1 MLRETTSQKRII
13 VWNALGSGVYA
24 LSSFLL
30 LIIVTRICGSVEAGV
45 FSIGYAIAQLM
56 LTVGVFESTTFFATD
71 AENKFS
77 YEQFLA
83 FKILTCIA
91 MVIASVVYTSSFGYD
106 DHKAAVAYSL
116 CAFRLLEAF
125 SQFWYSSFQKLE
137 RLDIAGFSTVWRS
150 ILSIIVFAC
159 MLAVTQDIA
168 TSMIVTTFAGIAWEA
183 LYDIPRLNRIR
194 QIGKPNFSP
203 KPLAALFVACLPLF
217 ISSFLSAYLSNVCK
231 YAIDAVGTDQ
241 MQTIFNI
248 LFMPSFVIN
257 LFMIFFIRPTL
268 TKLALLWLHRD
279 IKPFVAILAKLML
292 LVAVTT
298 VGVCAICAVIG
309 IPILELFYGV
319 SLDGCL
325 IPLLVVMLGGGL
337 NSAANVFYNGM
348 VVIRAQNGVVIGY
361 LVAIAIAT
369 VVAEPLVA
377 SQGIMGAAIAYV
389 VASLAV
395 AVSFA
400 LVFSFVFALKLKSA
414 NK

>member
-30 LIIVTRICGSVEAGV
+30 LIIVTRICGSAEAGV

-83 FKILTCIA
+83 FKMLTCIA
-91 MVIASVVYTSSFGYD
+91 MVIASVVYTSSFSYD

-159 MLAVTQDIA
+159 MLAMTKDIA
-168 TSMIVTTFAGIAWEA
+168 IGMIVTTFAGIAWEA
-183 LYDIPRLNRIR
+183 LYDIPRLNRIKR
-194 QIGKPNFSP
+194 IGKPDFSP
-203 KPLAALFVACLPLF
+203 KPLVALFVACLPLF

-248 LFMPSFVIN
+248 LFMPSFAIN

-298 VGVCAICAVIG
+298 VGVCGICAVIG

-319 SLDGCL
+319 NLDDCL
-325 IPLLVVMLGGGL
+325 IPLLVIMLGGGL

-369 VVAEPLVA
+369 IVAKPLVA

-395 AVSFA
+395 AVSFS
-400 LVFSFVFALKLKSA
+400 LVFSFVFALKLKPA
-414 NK
+414 NE